1 MKPDTLII
9 NEAMSALNAVLNPVE
24 IEKFITLI
32 NREKFDYTVWREN
45 LWKNETLESLSQKAQ
60 LFYENNL

>member
-45 LWKNETLESLSQKAQ
+45 LWKNETLESLSHKAQ
-60 LFYENNL
+60 TFYENNL

>member
-9 NEAMSALNAVLNPVE
+9 NEAMNALNAVLNPVE

-32 NREKFDYTVWREN
+32 NRDKFDYTVWREN
-45 LWKNETLESLSQKAQ
+45 LWKDETLESLSHKAQ
-60 LFYENNL
+60 LFYEKNL

>member
-1 MKPDTLII
+1 MKPDTLIM
-9 NEAMSALNAVLNPVE
+9 NEAMNVLHTVLNPVE

-32 NREKFDYTVWREN
+32 NREKFDYTIWREH
-45 LWKNETLESLSQKAQ
+45 LWTEETLESLSQKVQ

>member
-45 LWKNETLESLSQKAQ
+45 LWKNETLESLSHKAQ

>member
-9 NEAMSALNAVLNPVE
+9 NEAMNALNAVLNPVE